1 MCVCYDRSHSR
12 IEPFPKDLQHAQYAG
27 NVLQNGV
34 AVVGFNRGCKMIF
47 FLTRRDEIKPF
58 TVEGDEKFFE
68 YASFRPFVYS
78 RGGKPAARLSF
89 QCEPKAIKI

>member
-1 MCVCYDRSHSR
+1 
-12 IEPFPKDLQHAQYAG
+12 
-27 NVLQNGV
+27 
-34 AVVGFNRGCKMIF
+34 MIF

-89 QCEPKAIKI
+89 QCEPKAIKS